1 MIPGG
6 SGQGRWGRGR
16 GEWPRPPLAPGLRPS
31 PGSQSGSFGPAV
43 TTPPFPHLRP
53 AALAGAS
60 WEPRAPAH
68 SSRPP
73 HPHPLHPTPTAPA
86 PFPTTFLPSPTSGV
100 GETVGARRSPG
111 KPACSR
117 LPKREVTLDRFLRD
131 NSFPSLAVPHCL
143 NQTECQ
149 ELNLPTLI
157 PLQGPTTWETLS
169 NSTYRKPPTLIRY
182 PTPLPYLN

>member
-31 PGSQSGSFGPAV
+31 PGSQSGCFGPAV
-43 TTPPFPHLRP
+43 TTLPSPT
-53 AALAGAS
+53 
-60 WEPRAPAH
+60 
-68 SSRPP
+68 SRPP
-73 HPHPLHPTPTAPA
+73 PSPGRAGSLGLPLTAPVYPTPTRCTPTPTAPA

-100 GETVGARRSPG
+100 GETVGARSSPG
-111 KPACSR
+111 KPASSR
-117 LPKREVTLDRFLRD
+117 LPGRELTLACFLRD

-143 NQTECQ
+143 SQTECQ

-157 PLQGPTTWETLS
+157 PLQGPTTWEILS